1 MQEMMINIKRKN
13 GIEGWS
19 FIEKASMVLD
29 GSKVLINS
37 AKPISESKAIKR
49 YIKYFFRL
57 FMN

>member
-1 MQEMMINIKRKN
+1 MINIKRKN